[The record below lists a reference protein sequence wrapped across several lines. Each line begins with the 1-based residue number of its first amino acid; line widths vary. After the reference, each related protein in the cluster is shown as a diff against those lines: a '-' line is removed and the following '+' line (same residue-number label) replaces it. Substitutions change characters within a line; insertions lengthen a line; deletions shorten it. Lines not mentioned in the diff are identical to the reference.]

1 MKLRRPPVPR
11 VKLQRSRELRQD
23 ATLAERRAWDLLRN
37 RRMLSLKFRRQHV
50 IAGFIVDFY
59 CAELRLVLEIDGGG
73 HSSGVQ
79 SDYDD
84 ARTAHLESRGL
95 RVIRIPNDA
104 LQEDSLKRLLQDLPC
119 RSPSPRSGE
128 GVRG

>member
-1 MKLRRPPVPR
+1 MVGLMKRRRPPVPR

-73 HSSGVQ
+73 HSSGAQ

-84 ARTAHLESRGL
+84 ARAHLESRGL
-95 RVIRIPNDA
+95 
-104 LQEDSLKRLLQDLPC
+104 
-119 RSPSPRSGE
+119 SPMTHYKKTL
-128 GVRG
+128 